1 VRNEEFVA
9 GQPSDE
15 LSGHDKEILDFARD
29 APTGLGRRAYGIRE
43 KFDMTE
49 TSYLQKLNRLLDHP
63 KSMEYDAQTVNRYR
77 RIRSEGMKSASQRAE
92 ERATRFSRDAQ

>member
-1 VRNEEFVA
+1 MRNEEFGA